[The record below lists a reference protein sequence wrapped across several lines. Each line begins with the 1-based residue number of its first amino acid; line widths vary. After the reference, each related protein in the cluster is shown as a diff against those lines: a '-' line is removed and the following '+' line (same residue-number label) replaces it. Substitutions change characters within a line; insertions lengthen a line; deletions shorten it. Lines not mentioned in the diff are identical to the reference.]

1 MLASSTGPSQSGI
14 ESSIGWLLGFFRA
27 PEAPNL
33 GSPGTKLDFKRQPP
47 IPSLGFFLINL
58 SLDLKTFRQ
67 MHVFATKNPELNFD
81 ASVTNKTFFLLLLV
95 RPVIVLNDLSVH
107 QFSSTA

>member
-1 MLASSTGPSQSGI
+1 MLASSTGPSQSGS

-47 IPSLGFFLINL
+47 IHSLGFSLKNV

-67 MHVFATKNPELNFD
+67 KAVARFC
-81 ASVTNKTFFLLLLV
+81 
-95 RPVIVLNDLSVH
+95 NDEPRIK
-107 QFSSTA
+107 F